1 MLDPF
6 FLWWPESKE
15 RWGRVGDT
23 SLFMAYPWCS
33 NSMLYPL
40 KFLLSSILWSYT
52 HQWISAP
59 HVDSQWSQEVDKMSH
74 LPMRK
79 QACSVKSVTRSI
91 STRTVWDH
99 ILPSLER
106 TLLSRAPL
114 SVQWIRHQMDDPW
127 RFSAKLKGRELAV
140 PFGEETA
147 GKWKNRLERWCV

>member
-1 MLDPF
+1 MREGGGHKSF
-6 FLWWPESKE
+6 H
-15 RWGRVGDT
+15 GI
-23 SLFMAYPWCS
+23 
-33 NSMLYPL
+33 PL
-40 KFLLSSILWSYT
+40 VLQFHALPTKVFSFKYTVKLRT